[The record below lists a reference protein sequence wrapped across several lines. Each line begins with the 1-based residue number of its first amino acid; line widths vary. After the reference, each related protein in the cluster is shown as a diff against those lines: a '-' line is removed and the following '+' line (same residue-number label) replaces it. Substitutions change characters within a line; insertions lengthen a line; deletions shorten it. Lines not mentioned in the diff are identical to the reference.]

1 MDFRQK
7 SVKNLGMTKIAFYD
21 VLMVEKEMHT
31 VRKLLIIAKA
41 DPVAAEAAATI
52 RKWLRE
58 RKVTSFLFNAD
69 ADTSLLCA
77 KASLCDAI
85 LILGGDGTMI
95 GLARKLWRTGIPLAG
110 MNFGRVGFLNELPK
124 SGWES
129 SLSNLIQG
137 KWQIER
143 HMALCWK
150 VLKQTGS
157 VFETTAEGIAVN
169 DVVTAH
175 GIVAR
180 TVSLEVQID
189 DVLFSTLCGDGIIIG
204 TPLGSTAYTAS
215 AGGPLAM
222 PSLSAMLITPV
233 CPFSGGFSPLVLP
246 VTSQIRLKACR
257 PNSDVVISIDG
268 QEDHKLAFGDVL
280 EVCGMADGLH
290 MLVSE
295 GNWYLKRLI
304 SRGIISP
311 GPGIL

>member
-1 MDFRQK
+1 MVVR
-7 SVKNLGMTKIAFYD
+7 SMNAVK
-21 VLMVEKEMHT
+21 
-31 VRKLLIIAKA
+31 KLLIITKS
-41 DPVAAEAAATI
+41 DPAAANTAAAV
-52 RKWLRE
+52 RQWLGQRN
-58 RKVTSFLFNAD
+58 VDSVLYDAD
-69 ADTSLLCA
+69 AAPSALCA
-77 KASLCDAI
+77 AASSCDAVVI
-85 LILGGDGTMI
+85 MGGDGTMI
-95 GLARKLWRTGIPLAG
+95 GLARKLWQTRVPLAG

-129 SLSNLIQG
+129 PLTDLIQG
-137 KWQIER
+137 KWLVER
-143 HMALCWK
+143 HMALRWR
-150 VLKQTGS
+150 VLKQSGPGL
-157 VFETTAEGIAVN
+157 EATAEGIAVN

-189 DVLFSTLCGDGIIIG
+189 DVLFSTLSGDGIIIG

-222 PSLSAMLITPV
+222 PSLNAMLITPI

-246 VTSQIRLKACR
+246 MNSHIRLKACR
-257 PNSDVVISIDG
+257 PNSDIIVSIDG
-268 QEDHKLAFGDVL
+268 QEDHTLAFGDVL

-304 SRGIISP
+304 SRGIIFP
-311 GPGIL
+311 GPGIQ

>member
-1 MDFRQK
+1 MHA
-7 SVKNLGMTKIAFYD
+7 VK
-21 VLMVEKEMHT
+21 
-31 VRKLLIIAKA
+31 KLLIITKSEPAAAKTAVLVGQWLAQRDVDCFLFESDA
-41 DPVAAEAAATI
+41 DPAGLSAAAS
-52 RKWLRE
+52 R
-58 RKVTSFLFNAD
+58 
-69 ADTSLLCA
+69 
-77 KASLCDAI
+77 CDAI
-85 LILGGDGTMI
+85 LVMGGDGTMI
-95 GLARKLWRTGIPLAG
+95 GLARKLWQTRVPLVG

-124 SGWES
+124 IGWERP
-129 SLSNLIQG
+129 LSDLILG
-137 KWQIER
+137 KWLVER
-143 HMALCWK
+143 HMVLRWRVMKHAGKAL
-150 VLKQTGS
+150 
-157 VFETTAEGIAVN
+157 ETVAEGIAVN

-222 PSLSAMLITPV
+222 PSLNAMLITPV

-246 VTSQIRLKACR
+246 VTSHIRLKACR
-257 PNSDVVISIDG
+257 PNSDVVVSIDG
-268 QEDHKLAFGDVL
+268 QEDYTLAFGDVL

-304 SRGIISP
+304 SRGIIFP
-311 GPGIL
+311 GPGSQ